1 MAIRVVP
8 NAARPRVRHAVR
20 VSARVAAGAA
30 AAGLLTL
37 SLSACSLLTT
47 DSAGSPAPSASPAGD
62 TAGQGSASNVP
73 TAPDAK
79 VLAGLPA
86 RMEADG
92 TTITVGDPAAPKTVH
107 VYEDPRCPICQAFE
121 KAAGPQLAAL
131 AADGRIRIQYTLAS
145 FLDEKLGGEG
155 SLRAGNALRASVEA
169 GRGAFTTY
177 HETLYAHQPSETEDG
192 FTDAYLLK
200 LAEGVDGLRG
210 AAFDQAVGKGSY
222 RDFVTASE
230 DAFVKSGATGTP
242 YVTIDGEAVSQADL
256 QKLFDPASFALLLR
270 QAGIGG

>member
-1 MAIRVVP
+1 MRH
-8 NAARPRVRHAVR
+8 AARVC
-20 VSARVAAGAA
+20 ARVAAGAA

-37 SLSACSLLTT
+37 SLSACGLLTT
-47 DSAGSPAPSASPAGD
+47 DSSGSSGSPASAAPSADASGE
-62 TAGQGSASNVP
+62 GSAPAVP
-73 TAPDAK
+73 TAPDPK

-131 AADGRIRIQYTLAS
+131 AADGRIRLQYTLAS
-145 FLDEKLGGEG
+145 FLDDKLGGEG
-155 SLRAGNALRASVEA
+155 SKRAANALRASVEA
-169 GRGAFTTY
+169 GDGAFATY
-177 HETLYAHQPSETEDG
+177 HETLYAHQPAETEDG

-200 LAEGVDGLRG
+200 LASDVDGLRG
-210 AAFDQAVGKGSY
+210 TAFDQAVGKRSY
-222 RDFVTASE
+222 GDFVTASE
-230 DAFVKSGATGTP
+230 DAFIKSGATGTP
-242 YVTIDGEAVSQADL
+242 YVKIDDQAVAEADL
-256 QKLFDPASFALLLR
+256 QKLFDPRSFALLLR